1 LLSIETKI
9 PVSDHNWPVL

>member
-9 PVSDHNWPVL
+9 PVSDHNWPVM